1 MAINIP
7 IVTEFVDSGLKSAQG
22 AFDNFRTKIG
32 EADGAMGK
40 FKAGSGAAL
49 DAVKANIGTLAVA
62 GGAALATFAAKSVM
76 AFNDLALSAGK
87 FADATGLSAEESSRW
102 TEVAG
107 DLGVEADTV
116 QKAIDRMN
124 KSIATGSHE
133 FKELGAEIA
142 YTSAGAVD
150 VNKTFLNTI
159 DALNRIQDPTKRAEL
174 AAKTLGKGW
183 QDMSELIAQGSASLT
198 DSLAAV
204 SDAKVIDEEEVRR
217 AREFRAALDELA
229 DQGQDLGLAL
239 GEALIPILTDLLG
252 VLGSVINAVKS
263 VAGVFGEV
271 FDFLSGDGLET
282 MVDQIKAQEELNTTL
297 ADQYNAYY
305 SSRRAA
311 VALSQA
317 LENNASITRQ
327 VDEQWQQLLGTIDD
341 QEAWNNLIRSLN
353 DVEEAS
359 YQAFIDGT
367 AESAMDAQGAVA
379 DLIREVFD
387 YSQGLESIDP
397 KIETQIVALLERGAF
412 DEAVGLLENIRRGAV
427 AVITGTVAG
436 IPVPAGQT
444 PSETT
449 GRGARL
455 LTSSTALMPTA
466 TATSGVTVN
475 VAGSV
480 VTERDLVNSVRKGLI
495 DSQRNGAPLVY
506 SNS

>member
-87 FADATGLSAEESSRW
+87 FADATGLSAEQASRW

-107 DLGVEADTV
+107 DVGVEADSV
-116 QKAIDRMN
+116 QKAMNQLN
-124 KSIATGSHE
+124 KSIATGSDE

-150 VNKTFLNTI
+150 VNQTFLNTI

-198 DSLAAV
+198 DSLASV

-282 MVDQIKAQEELNTTL
+282 MVDQIKAQEDLNTTL
-297 ADQYNAYY
+297 AEQYDAYY

-311 VALSQA
+311 QTLTDALRDHQA
-317 LENNASITRQ
+317 ITAQ
-327 VDEQWQQLLGTIDD
+327 VDEQWQKLLGTIDD
-341 QEAWNNLIRSLN
+341 QEAWNNLVRSLKN
-353 DVEEAS
+353 VQETS
-359 YQAFIDGT
+359 YQALVEGT
-367 AESAMDAQGAVA
+367 AESAMDAQDAVG
-379 DLIREVFD
+379 DLTREIYD
-387 YSQGLESIDP
+387 YITGLDSIDP
-397 KIETQIVALLERGAF
+397 KVETQILALLERGAF
-412 DEAVGLLENIRRGAV
+412 DEAVSLLENIRRGAT
-427 AVITGTVAG
+427 AVITGTVSG

-444 PSETT
+444 PSESR
-449 GRGARL
+449 GRRFAFG
-455 LTSSTALMPTA
+455 SINLMPTG
-466 TATSGVTVN
+466 TSSSGGVTVN

-480 VTERDLVNSVRKGLI
+480 VTERDLVESVRKGLV
-495 DSQRNGAPLVY
+495 DSQRNGNQLVF
-506 SNS
+506 NP